1 MFYEYY
7 FALNFLIYCWKSG
20 VVDAMSVATLF
31 ANIGSQYIGITGA
44 SLAEMKSFK
53 QLPLIAAKPIH
64 GLIIGYSWVKQAPVG
79 SALRRERI
87 ATLAS
92 LLSSSGVL
100 AKTSSVTANGTYGAT
115 IYAHISSMQDAL
127 NVRGGGR
134 YLILQAAQTLES
146 TMQRVVNLKDY
157 KIVLD
162 GQITRRE
169 LLQHFHRYD
178 FTMTSRQIIDDM
190 FYQHTL
196 RRCGTFNYYAYIQS
210 CKTLPP
216 VYFISKLPR
225 TALNRPGIILWSSF
239 GIGSIIVLSLGSLF
253 LFQCWKRR
261 RCLRE
266 NLPKDQVI
274 IDVSHIDVID

>member
-7 FALNFLIYCWKSG
+7 FALNFLIYCYKSG
-20 VVDAMSVATLF
+20 VVDAMTVATLF

-44 SLAEMKSFK
+44 SLAEMKSLK

-64 GLIIGYSWVKQAPVG
+64 GLIIGYSWIKKAPAG

-87 ATLAS
+87 LTLAA

-100 AKTSSVTANGTYGAT
+100 AKTSSVGANGAYGAA
-115 IYAHISSMQDAL
+115 IYAHISTMQDAL
-127 NVRGGGR
+127 NARGGGR
-134 YLILQAAQTLES
+134 DLILKAAQTFES
-146 TMQRVVNLKDY
+146 KRQRIVSFKDY

-162 GQITRRE
+162 SQITRRE
-169 LLQHFHRYD
+169 LLHHFHRYD
-178 FTMTSRQIIDDM
+178 FTITSRQIIQDM

-216 VYFISKLPR
+216 IFFISKLPR
-225 TALNRPGIILWSSF
+225 TSLNLPGIILWSSF
-239 GIGSIIVLSLGSLF
+239 GIGSIVVLSLGSLF

-261 RCLRE
+261 RYLRE
-266 NLPKDQVI
+266 NVPNDQVI
-274 IDVSHIDVID
+274 IDVSHIDVI